1 MSKSAVYILNFKV
14 LYNIIYE
21 IKNFFNFDL
30 FDFENEKDLLNEQ
43 KKREDRNFIVLTTEN
58 FDNNL
63 IDKKQI
69 IKIEN
74 YPFNFFSL
82 VEKINSNLLMQQYD
96 FQSNINIKEYTL
108 DLNSRVVSSKNNKLK
123 LTEREIEII
132 LFLKKHKNPINI
144 NVLQKEVWGYA
155 EDSETH
161 TVETHVYRLRKKFQK
176 QFQDDNFIK
185 SSKKGYYIS

>member
-74 YPFNFFSL
+74 YPFNLFSL

-108 DLNSRVVSSKNNKLK
+108 NINSRVFSSKNNMLK
-123 LTEREIEII
+123 LTEREIEIL
-132 LFLKKHKNPINI
+132 LFLKKQKDPINI

-161 TVETHVYRLRKKFQK
+161 TVETHVYRLRKKIKETFSDEK
-176 QFQDDNFIK
+176 FILNNEN
-185 SSKKGYYIS
+185 GYSI

>member
-14 LYNIIYE
+14 LYNIISE

-30 FDFENEKDLLNEQ
+30 LDFDNEKDLLKEQ
-43 KKREDRNFIVLTTEN
+43 KKRGDRSFIVLTK
-58 FDNNL
+58 DNLNNTL

-74 YPFNFFSL
+74 YPINFFSL
-82 VEKINSNLLMQQYD
+82 VEKINSNLMMQQYD

-161 TVETHVYRLRKKFQK
+161 TVETHVYRLRKKIKKAF
-176 QFQDDNFIK
+176 DDQNFIQ
-185 SSKKGYYIS
+185 SDKKGYFI

>member
-43 KKREDRNFIVLTTEN
+43 KKRGDRNFIVLTKEN

-74 YPFNFFSL
+74 YPFNLFSL

-161 TVETHVYRLRKKFQK
+161 TVETHVYRLRKKIKKTF
-176 QFQDDNFIK
+176 DDQNFIQ
-185 SSKKGYYIS
+185 SDKKGYFI

>member
-43 KKREDRNFIVLTTEN
+43 KKRGDRNFIVLTTEN

-74 YPFNFFSL
+74 YPFNLFSL

-108 DLNSRVVSSKNNKLK
+108 NINSRVFSSKNNMLK
-123 LTEREIEII
+123 LTEREIEIL
-132 LFLKKHKNPINI
+132 LFLKKQKDPINI

-161 TVETHVYRLRKKFQK
+161 TVETHVYRLRKKIKKAF
-176 QFQDDNFIK
+176 DDQNFIQ
-185 SSKKGYYIS
+185 SDKKGYFI

>member
-14 LYNIIYE
+14 LYNIISE

-30 FDFENEKDLLNEQ
+30 LDFDNEKDLLKEQ
-43 KKREDRNFIVLTTEN
+43 KKRGDRSFIVLTKGN
-58 FDNNL
+58 FNNTL

-108 DLNSRVVSSKNNKLK
+108 DLNSRVVSYKNHKLK
-123 LTEREIEII
+123 LTEREIDII
-132 LFLKKHKNPINI
+132 LFLRRQKNPINI

-155 EDSETH
+155 EDLETH
-161 TVETHVYRLRKKFQK
+161 TVETHVYRLRKKIKKAF
-176 QFQDDNFIK
+176 DDQNFIQ
-185 SSKKGYYIS
+185 SDKKGYFI

>member
-14 LYNIIYE
+14 LYNIISE

-30 FDFENEKDLLNEQ
+30 LDFDNEKDLLNEQ
-43 KKREDRNFIVLTTEN
+43 KKRGDRSFIVLTKGN
-58 FDNNL
+58 LNNTL

-82 VEKINSNLLMQQYD
+82 IEKINSNLLMQQYD

-161 TVETHVYRLRKKFQK
+161 TVETHVYRLRKKIKKTF
-176 QFQDDNFIK
+176 DDQNFIQ
-185 SSKKGYYIS
+185 SDKKGYFI

>member
-14 LYNIIYE
+14 LYNIISE

-30 FDFENEKDLLNEQ
+30 LDFDNEKDLLKEQ
-43 KKREDRNFIVLTTEN
+43 KKRGDRSFIVLTKGN
-58 FDNNL
+58 FNNTL

-82 VEKINSNLLMQQYD
+82 IEKINSNLLMQQYD

-161 TVETHVYRLRKKFQK
+161 TVETHVYRLRKKIKKTF
-176 QFQDDNFIK
+176 DDQNFIQ
-185 SSKKGYYIS
+185 SDKKGYFI

>member
-14 LYNIIYE
+14 LYNIISE

-30 FDFENEKDLLNEQ
+30 LDFENEKELLNEQ
-43 KKREDRNFIVLTTEN
+43 KKRGDRSFIVLTKEN
-58 FDNNL
+58 LDNTL

-108 DLNSRVVSSKNNKLK
+108 DLNSRVISSKNNKLK

-132 LFLKKHKNPINI
+132 LFLKKQKNPINI

-161 TVETHVYRLRKKFQK
+161 TVETHVYRLRKKIKKAF
-176 QFQDDNFIK
+176 DDQNFIQ
-185 SSKKGYYIS
+185 SDKKGYFI

>member
-43 KKREDRNFIVLTTEN
+43 KKRGDRNFIVLTTEN
-58 FDNNL
+58 FGNNL

-74 YPFNFFSL
+74 YPFNLFSL

-108 DLNSRVVSSKNNKLK
+108 NINSRVFSSKNNMLK
-123 LTEREIEII
+123 LTEREIEIL
-132 LFLKKHKNPINI
+132 LFLKKQKDPINI

-161 TVETHVYRLRKKFQK
+161 TVETHVYRLRKKIKKAF
-176 QFQDDNFIK
+176 DDQNFIQ
-185 SSKKGYYIS
+185 SDKKGYFI

>member
-14 LYNIIYE
+14 LYNIISE

-30 FDFENEKDLLNEQ
+30 LDFDNEKDLLKEQ
-43 KKREDRNFIVLTTEN
+43 KKRGDRSFIVLTKGN
-58 FDNNL
+58 FNNTL

-161 TVETHVYRLRKKFQK
+161 TVETHVYRLRKKIKKTF
-176 QFQDDNFIK
+176 DDQNFIQ
-185 SSKKGYYIS
+185 SDKKGYFI

>member
-1 MSKSAVYILNFKV
+1 MNKSAVYILNFED

-43 KKREDRNFIVLTTEN
+43 KKRGDRNFIILTTEN

-74 YPFNFFSL
+74 YPFNLFSL

-108 DLNSRVVSSKNNKLK
+108 NINSRVVSSKNNKLK
-123 LTEREIEII
+123 LTEREIEIL
-132 LFLKKHKNPINI
+132 LFLKKQKDPINI

-161 TVETHVYRLRKKFQK
+161 TVETHVYRLRKKIKKAFNDQ
-176 QFQDDNFIK
+176 NFIQ
-185 SSKKGYYIS
+185 SDKKGYFI

>member
-14 LYNIIYE
+14 LYNIILE

-30 FDFENEKDLLNEQ
+30 LDFENEKELLNEQ
-43 KKREDRNFIVLTTEN
+43 KKRGDRSFIVLTKEN
-58 FDNNL
+58 LDNTL

-74 YPFNFFSL
+74 YPFNLFSL

-108 DLNSRVVSSKNNKLK
+108 NINSRVFSSKNNMLK
-123 LTEREIEII
+123 LTEREIEIL
-132 LFLKKHKNPINI
+132 LFLKKQKDPINI

-161 TVETHVYRLRKKFQK
+161 TVETHVYRLRKKIKKAF
-176 QFQDDNFIK
+176 DDQNFIQ
-185 SSKKGYYIS
+185 SDKKGYFIQ

>member
-43 KKREDRNFIVLTTEN
+43 KKRGDRNFIVLTKEN

-74 YPFNFFSL
+74 YPFNLFSL

-108 DLNSRVVSSKNNKLK
+108 NINSRVFSSKNNMLK
-123 LTEREIEII
+123 LTEREIEIL
-132 LFLKKHKNPINI
+132 LFLKKQKDPINI

-161 TVETHVYRLRKKFQK
+161 TVETHVYRLRKKIKKTF
-176 QFQDDNFIK
+176 DDQNFIQ
-185 SSKKGYYIS
+185 SDKKGYFI

>member
-14 LYNIIYE
+14 LYNIISE

-30 FDFENEKDLLNEQ
+30 LDFDNEKDLLNEQ
-43 KKREDRNFIVLTTEN
+43 KKRGDRSFIVLTKEN
-58 FDNNL
+58 LNNTL

-108 DLNSRVVSSKNNKLK
+108 NLNSRVVSSKNNKLK

-132 LFLKKHKNPINI
+132 LFLKKQKNPINI

-161 TVETHVYRLRKKFQK
+161 TVETHVYRLRKKIKKAF
-176 QFQDDNFIK
+176 DDQNFIQ
-185 SSKKGYYIS
+185 SDKKGYFI